1 VYTAVES
8 IAAPLQDVPSQVGN
22 DAGAAA
28 CKTGDIVVDID
39 PAFARGNSRFV
50 FECKDRSV
58 PLKKALDEL
67 KLASANR
74 DAQAAVMVFS
84 SQDVIPGTEPF
95 RWFDRCAIVVLDKD
109 ELDPHALRLAYL
121 WARWVA
127 TRDASTASDDVDVDR
142 LLVVVESACRGLK
155 TASAVRGSHT
165 QAKKAID
172 QAGRQLDALLAD
184 VQAALDELQLVLAG
198 VS

>member
-1 VYTAVES
+1 M
-8 IAAPLQDVPSQVGN
+8 
-22 DAGAAA
+22 
-28 CKTGDIVVDID
+28 
-39 PAFARGNSRFV
+39 
-50 FECKDRSV
+50 
-58 PLKKALDEL
+58 
-67 KLASANR
+67 ANR
-74 DAQAAVMVFS
+74 DAQASVMVFS
-84 SQDVIPGTEPF
+84 NQDLAPGTEPF
-95 RWFDRCAIVVLDKD
+95 RWFDRRAIVVLDKE

-127 TRDASTASDDVDVDR
+127 TRDASTATDEVEVDR
-142 LLVVVESACRGLK
+142 LLAVIESACRGLK

-184 VQAALDELQLVLAG
+184 VQAALDELESALSG